1 MSSVCS
7 QVNCIG
13 GLIEKGRGATMD
25 TVNYRDEAVAVA
37 TSCTRVVLR
46 SGGCISMPIVVKV
59 HL

>member
-7 QVNCIG
+7 QVNCID